1 MEKRLKQ
8 FDGFDPEEARALRD
22 RFENDEELP
31 QETCNAMMR
40 TADLVLVRPPEAQ
53 WIINA
58 IGYLNGAHE
67 IF

>member
-1 MEKRLKQ
+1 MPTRQQLAEILL
-8 FDGFDPEEARALRD
+8 DCIESHI
-22 RFENDEELP
+22 ENDEELP

-53 WIINA
+53 WIVNA